1 MISSRLA
8 GRIVVVAVLAG
19 GAALWLSPEAR
30 MALAPLIGMAKG
42 VPAKQAM
49 EREGEHGPA
58 GTIKLTADQI
68 TKARIELAPVGGCA
82 ITQQITAPG
91 TVTPDADRIGRVA
104 AKVVG
109 TVAELRKRLG
119 DSAVKGEVI
128 AVLESR
134 EVADARSDYL
144 AAAFRL
150 DLQKTLFEREQ
161 ALFDRKVSA
170 EQQYLRA
177 RNAFLEAELR
187 ANIARQ
193 KLVALGLGEGEIANL
208 STNQTIGLRQIEVRA
223 PIDGQIVE
231 RRVDLG
237 APVGREGQESEIY
250 VIADLSLLWVDL
262 SVPTSDLANVKV
274 GQPVTVTAGQ
284 AGLRGDAKI
293 IFVSPILQADTRS
306 ARVIAAMN
314 NASMAWRP
322 GVFVTAQI
330 TLAEQS
336 VDLCVPRSALQT
348 IDGEQNLFVR
358 TDEGFEKREVV
369 VGRGDDERLEIV
381 FGLDPGEVIATTRT
395 FVLKAELGKGE
406 AGDDHDH

>member
-8 GRIVVVAVLAG
+8 GRIIGVAVLAG
-19 GAALWLSPEAR
+19 GAALWISPETR

-42 VPAKQAM
+42 VPSKQPT
-49 EREGEHGPA
+49 EREGEHGPPGA
-58 GTIKLTADQI
+58 IKLTADQI
-68 TKARIELAPVGGCA
+68 TKTRIELAAAEGCA

-91 TVTPDADRIGRVA
+91 AVTPDADRIGRVA

-119 DSAVKGEVI
+119 DSAIKGEVV

-144 AAAFRL
+144 AAVFRL

-161 ALFDRKVSA
+161 VLFDKKISA
-170 EQQYLRA
+170 EQQYLRT
-177 RNAFLEAELR
+177 RNAFLDAELR

-193 KLVALGLGEGEIANL
+193 KLVALGLGEAEITNL
-208 STNQTIGLRQIEVRA
+208 STNQTIGLRHIEVRA

-250 VIADLSLLWVDL
+250 VIADLSVLWVDL
-262 SVPTSDLANVKV
+262 SVPSSDLANVAV
-274 GQPVTVTAGQ
+274 GQAVTVTAGQ
-284 AGLRGDAKI
+284 AGLRADAKV

-306 ARVIAAMN
+306 ARVIAAMD
-314 NASMAWRP
+314 NAAKAWRP

-330 TLAEQS
+330 TVAEQT
-336 VDLCVPRSALQT
+336 VDLCIPRSALQT
-348 IDGEQNLFVR
+348 IEGEQNLFVR

-369 VGRGDDERLEIV
+369 VGRGDDARVEIV

-395 FVLKAELGKGE
+395 FVLKAELSKGE

>member
-1 MISSRLA
+1 MISPRLA
-8 GRIVVVAVLAG
+8 GRIVVVAALAG
-19 GAALWLSPEAR
+19 GAALWISPEAR
-30 MALAPLIGMAKG
+30 TALAPLIGMAKG
-42 VPAKQAM
+42 VQSKQPT
-49 EREGEHGPA
+49 EREGGHGPA

-68 TKARIELAPVGGCA
+68 TKARIELAAVESCT

-91 TVTPDADRIGRVA
+91 AVTPDADRIGRVA

-119 DSAVKGEVI
+119 DSAVKGEVV

-144 AAAFRL
+144 AAVFRF

-161 ALFDRKVSA
+161 VLFDKKISA
-170 EQQYLRA
+170 EQQYLRS
-177 RNAFLEAELR
+177 RNAFLDAELR

-193 KLVALGLGEGEIANL
+193 KLVALGLGEAEIANL
-208 STNQTIGLRQIEVRA
+208 STNQTIGLRHIEVRA

-250 VIADLSLLWVDL
+250 VIADLSVLWVDL
-262 SVPTSDLANVKV
+262 SVPTSDLANVAV

-284 AGLRGDAKI
+284 AGIRADAKV

-306 ARVIAAMN
+306 ARVIAAMDN
-314 NASMAWRP
+314 PSKAWRP

-330 TLAEQS
+330 TVAEQAA
-336 VDLCVPRSALQT
+336 DLCVPRSALQT
-348 IDGEQNLFVR
+348 IEGEQNLFVR

-369 VGRGDDERLEIV
+369 VGRGDDARVEIV

-406 AGDDHDH
+406 AGHDHDH

>member
-1 MISSRLA
+1 MISSTLA
-8 GRIVVVAVLAG
+8 GRIIGVAVLAG
-19 GAALWLSPEAR
+19 GAALWISPETR

-42 VPAKQAM
+42 VPSKQPA
-49 EREGEHGPA
+49 EREGEHGPS

-68 TKARIELAPVGGCA
+68 TKARIELAAAEGCA

-91 TVTPDADRIGRVA
+91 AVTPDADRIGRVA

-119 DSAVKGEVI
+119 DSAIKGEVV

-144 AAAFRL
+144 AAVFRL

-161 ALFDRKVSA
+161 VLFDKKISA
-170 EQQYLRA
+170 EQQYLRT
-177 RNAFLEAELR
+177 RNAFLDAELR

-193 KLVALGLGEGEIANL
+193 KLVALGLGEAEIVNL
-208 STNQTIGLRQIEVRA
+208 STNQTTGLRHIEVRA

-250 VIADLSLLWVDL
+250 VIADLSVLWVDL
-262 SVPTSDLANVKV
+262 SVPSSDLANVAV
-274 GQPVTVTAGQ
+274 GQAVTVTAGQ
-284 AGLRGDAKI
+284 AGLRADAKV

-306 ARVIAAMN
+306 ARVIAAMD
-314 NASMAWRP
+314 NAAKAWRP

-330 TLAEQS
+330 TVAEQT
-336 VDLCVPRSALQT
+336 VDLCIPRSALQT
-348 IDGEQNLFVR
+348 IEGEQNLFVR

-369 VGRGDDERLEIV
+369 VGRGDDARVEIV

>member
-1 MISSRLA
+1 MISPMLA
-8 GRIVVVAVLAG
+8 SRIVVVAVLAG
-19 GAALWLSPEAR
+19 GAALWLSPETR

-42 VPAKQAM
+42 VPAKQAT
-49 EREGEHGPA
+49 EREGGPP

-68 TKARIELAPVGGCA
+68 TKAKIDLAPVGGCA
-82 ITQQITAPG
+82 ITQQVTAPG
-91 TVTPDADRIGRVA
+91 AVTPDADRIGRAA

-161 ALFDRKVSA
+161 ALFDKKVSA

-193 KLVALGLGEGEIANL
+193 KLVALGLGEAEIANL
-208 STNQTIGLRQIEVRA
+208 STNQTIGLRQIDVRA

-250 VIADLSLLWVDL
+250 VIADLSVLWVDL
-262 SVPTSDLANVKV
+262 SVPTSDLANLKV

-284 AGLRGDAKI
+284 AGLRANAKI

-306 ARVIAAMN
+306 ARVIATMD

-330 TLAEQS
+330 TFAEQLA
-336 VDLCVPRSALQT
+336 DLCVPRAALQT

-369 VGRGDDERLEIV
+369 VGRGDDERVEIV